1 MVSVVRSLADTLKD
15 AQTPEKWLEGIT
27 KTLSEQQAKQIHY
40 AYQLA
45 QKAYGQSEQSL
56 VRENLFNHA
65 LASATIVAELEL
77 LPNAIIATLLF
88 AYPSFNQ
95 EWKKELSE
103 HLPTES
109 IDLIEGVNQ
118 LGKLA
123 ELTRAEDIID
133 PNQAAIQTE
142 SIRKML
148 LSMVKDIRV
157 VLIQLALRT
166 ETMHFLKYVD
176 DPELTQKIAKETL
189 DIYAPLAN
197 RLGVWQIK
205 WELEDLSFRYTNPEG
220 YAKIAHLIDEKRIE
234 RLDYIAEVVN
244 TLKEELVKFNIEAD
258 VVGRPKHIYSIY
270 KKMTKKKLDFT
281 GLYDIRAVRILVNTI
296 PECYSALGVIHSIW
310 QPIKGE
316 FDDYIA
322 HPKNNDYRSL
332 HTAVIGPKNKAL
344 EVQIRTFNMHQD
356 AEFGIAAHWR
366 YKEGGKGD
374 AAYEEKI
381 SWLRHLLD
389 SGREHIGN
397 DINETEEIADESD
410 NTEDIASAFKTELFS
425 DTIYAL
431 TPQGKVVPLPTGSTA
446 IDFAYAV
453 HSNLGARCRGAK
465 VDGKII
471 PLSTPLENG
480 QRVEIMTVKEGAPS
494 VNWLYDGWVK
504 SPKAIS
510 KIRQYIRK
518 QNNDVAHDTGKQL
531 FDKELARINFHPN
544 IHNVVETLGFH
555 QVNDVYM
562 ALGHGELATKT
573 VNKTLLKIKAEQE
586 QKQIEEAE
594 HPEQTI
600 VKRSKAPKN
609 PNGILID
616 GVGDLMTTLAKC
628 CKPAPPDKIIGFV
641 TQGRGISVHRENCE
655 NLAQLAQKNPEK
667 ILCAKW
673 AEENGGVNA
682 NVFPIDIELVSID
695 RNALLRDVSDTFSR
709 NKLNVIAVKTLTKDS
724 TAKMRFTVEVPQVN
738 DLPRILTQLGQIKGV
753 QSVRRI

>member
-15 AQTPEKWLEGIT
+15 AQTPEKWLESIT
-27 KTLSEQQAKQIHY
+27 KSLSDQQIKQIHY

-45 QKAYGQSEQSL
+45 QETYGQSKQSL
-56 VRENLFNHA
+56 VRENLFSHA

-88 AYPSFNQ
+88 AYPLFNSD
-95 EWKKELSE
+95 WKKELTE
-103 HLPTES
+103 HLPAES
-109 IDLIEGVNQ
+109 IELIEGVNQ
-118 LGKLA
+118 LAKLA
-123 ELTRAEDIID
+123 ELTRAEEIID
-133 PNQAAIQTE
+133 PDQAAIQTE

-166 ETMHFLKYVD
+166 ETMHYLKYVE
-176 DPELTQKIAKETL
+176 DPDLAQKIAKETL

-220 YAKIAHLIDEKRIE
+220 YAKIAHLLDEKRTE
-234 RLDYIAEVVN
+234 RLDYIAEVVS
-244 TLKEELVKFNIEAD
+244 TLKGELVKFNIKAD
-258 VVGRPKHIYSIY
+258 VMGRPKHIYSIY

-332 HTAVIGPKNKAL
+332 HTAVIGPRNKAL
-344 EVQIRTFNMHQD
+344 EVQIRTFDMHQD

-374 AAYEEKI
+374 SAYEEKI
-381 SWLRHLLD
+381 AWLRHLLD
-389 SGREHIGN
+389 DSKEHP
-397 DINETEEIADESD
+397 DTSAEEGITDEID
-410 NTEDIASAFKTELFS
+410 NPEDITSAFKTELFS
-425 DTIYAL
+425 DTIYTL

-453 HSNLGARCRGAK
+453 HSNLGPRCRGAK

-562 ALGHGELATKT
+562 ALGHGELSTKT

-586 QKQIEEAE
+586 QKQTEQTA
-594 HPEQTI
+594 PEQNFI
-600 VKRSKAPKN
+600 KRSRAQRN
-609 PNGILID
+609 SNGILID
-616 GVGDLMTTLAKC
+616 GVGNLMTSLAKC

-655 NLAQLAQKNPEK
+655 NLAQLAQANPEK

-673 AEENGGVNA
+673 ANEEEDSNI
-682 NVFPIDIELVSID
+682 NVFPIDIELISID

-738 DLPRILTQLGQIKGV
+738 DLPRILAQLGQIKGV
-753 QSVRRI
+753 QSVRRL